1 MQRIY
6 YHEGKDE
13 FLFGSAAKP
22 LLKVKP
28 KLRELDMQA
37 LGEFISDKSNRKYVF
52 VCGLPRSGTS
62 ILGRNIA
69 RMENCTG
76 LYDTGV
82 LEDEGR
88 FLQNVY
94 PTEDV
99 CGGPGRF
106 GFDPRAHLT
115 ETSALLTAENA
126 AKLRATW
133 HAYWDNRKTIFVEKT
148 PANLLM
154 TRFLQAAFP
163 NSYFVVIKRHPV
175 PVGMAAQKWKVN
187 VTSLYNMFEH
197 WLHCHEL
204 FEQDKKYLKYVYE
217 LKYEDYIQDA
227 DRYHREIAT
236 FIGTH
241 VPEPPKEDSFRYV
254 AQWRNPQGLRVP
266 ERTIERP
273 TGAHNKRYFDQWC
286 HLLTHSPFKSYY
298 RYIAKKYEPEFAKH
312 GYALTKGLLEGE
324 ETLRAGTKVSAFF
337 GFMYCLGADLGALV
351 QRSAV
356 RTKLYAKR
364 TVKRL
369 LPEFVLNKLRQARH
383 RALLSNARAEVA
395 SSSGPYR

>member
-1 MQRIY
+1 MKQNP
-6 YHEGKDE
+6 
-13 FLFGSAAKP
+13 AVQNA
-22 LLKVKP
+22 
-28 KLRELDMQA
+28 
-37 LGEFISDKSNRKYVF
+37 DKSNRKYVF

-76 LYDTGV
+76 LHDTGV
-82 LEDEGR
+82 LEDEGC

-115 ETSALLTAENA
+115 EKSALLTADNA

-187 VTSLYNMFEH
+187 VTSLNNMFEH

-204 FEQDKKYLKYVYE
+204 FEQDKKYLKNVYE
-217 LKYEDYIQDA
+217 LRYEDYIQDA
-227 DRYHREIAT
+227 DRYHREIAA
-236 FIGTH
+236 FIGTR

-266 ERTIERP
+266 KNTIERP
-273 TGAHNKRYFDQWC
+273 TGAHNKRYFDRWSK
-286 HLLTHSPFKSYY
+286 LLNNSLFKSYY
-298 RYIAKKYEPEFAKH
+298 WYIATKYESRVAKY
-312 GYALTKGLLEGE
+312 GYSLTKDLGVSE
-324 ETLRAGTKVSAFF
+324 EVLQGGKVSNAV
-337 GFMYCLGADLGALV
+337 GTLCCLISDAYA
-351 QRSAV
+351 SMV
-356 RTKLYAKR
+356 RTSIHTKGYIKKQLSWH
-364 TVKRL
+364 
-369 LPEFVLNKLRQARH
+369 LPEPLKGTIKHVLRTM
-383 RALLSNARAEVA
+383 ALIRKGAGHG
-395 SSSGPYR
+395 SS